1 MVEQVE
7 QYEGLVKHI
16 VSKYNFY
23 QDYEDLY
30 QAGMMGLIKAVQKYD
45 VQREGNFMDYAYFY
59 IKGEVLRSLNAN
71 HAVKISTDTYKLQQ
85 EIKKTEQDLLQGLG
99 REPTSSEI
107 AYILG
112 EEVTKIEQVRQ
123 WQPTSYSLDQVQA
136 DEELTLY
143 DKIAKIEKGYDAGV
157 LDLKTAVAGLEAS
170 EKVLIQSRYYEDKTQ
185 SEIASALGMSQV
197 QVSRQEQKILRKL
210 RTTLES

>member
-7 QYEGLVKHI
+7 QYEGLVEHI

-71 HAVKISTDTYKLQQ
+71 HTVKISTDTYKLQQ

-123 WQPTSYSLDQVQA
+123 WQPTSYSLEQAQA

-143 DKIAKIEKGYDAGV
+143 DKIAKIEKGHDAGV

>member
-123 WQPTSYSLDQVQA
+123 WQPTSYSLDQAQA

>member
-71 HAVKISTDTYKLQQ
+71 HTVKISTDTYKLQQ

-123 WQPTSYSLDQVQA
+123 WQPTSYSLDQAQA

-185 SEIASALGMSQV
+185 SEIASALSMSQV

>member
-71 HAVKISTDTYKLQQ
+71 HTVKISTDTYKLQQ

-123 WQPTSYSLDQVQA
+123 WQPTSYSLDQAQA

>member
-71 HAVKISTDTYKLQQ
+71 HTVKISTDTYKLQQ

-112 EEVTKIEQVRQ
+112 EEVTKIEQIRQ
-123 WQPTSYSLDQVQA
+123 WQPTSYSLDQAQA

>member
-71 HAVKISTDTYKLQQ
+71 HTVKISTDTYKLQQ

>member
-71 HAVKISTDTYKLQQ
+71 HTVKISTDTYK
-85 EIKKTEQDLLQGLG
+85 
-99 REPTSSEI
+99 
-107 AYILG
+107 
-112 EEVTKIEQVRQ
+112 
-123 WQPTSYSLDQVQA
+123 
-136 DEELTLY
+136 
-143 DKIAKIEKGYDAGV
+143 
-157 LDLKTAVAGLEAS
+157 
-170 EKVLIQSRYYEDKTQ
+170 
-185 SEIASALGMSQV
+185 
-197 QVSRQEQKILRKL
+197 
-210 RTTLES
+210 